1 MNNFQI
7 HSFYKNLC
15 DLINNSGLP
24 VATAFFI
31 IKDVL
36 NDLEKIYNKAVEA
49 DATEQFAIETK
60 ETDLIKEFSEE
71 E

>member
-36 NDLEKIYNKAVEA
+36 NDLEKDVDKDIVEKLA
-49 DATEQFAIETK
+49 KKYRYTK
-60 ETDLIKEFSEE
+60 EDILNSK
-71 E
+71 